1 MSNSDVC
8 MIGMPVKD
16 MYGAPMGKVLG
27 TSTDI
32 DGSIQTVGINCG
44 SEGLKQIQHEQ
55 LVVKSE
61 VVIFIPKW
69 RLDSQRLL
77 KEKEL
82 TVRRLTALMEIVSDN
97 DTMKSDAELIHEKNR
112 TKLMT
117 LQNTEEEINSEL
129 EQRVAEINAQ
139 MKAVKVLLFDAKVQC
154 KSNEISQETFEQVQ
168 QETDEML
175 QHMKHEKDEIAKVKS
190 RLANLS
196 IEDVLTTEPAPQPIQ
211 DSAVSYLTNPDEDEP
226 IESRLPEPPGTE
238 SSPSEQV
245 YSPPMTIPP
254 QPEQKPEQK
263 PEGQTKSKEKFSESD
278 WLKRMNQE

>member
-1 MSNSDVC
+1 MSNNEVT

-32 DGSIQTVGINCG
+32 DGSILTVGINCG
-44 SEGLKQIQHEQ
+44 SEGLKQIPYEQ
-55 LVVKSE
+55 LVVKE
-61 VVIFIPKW
+61 AVIFIPKW

-117 LQNTEEEINSEL
+117 LQKTEEEINSEL
-129 EQRVAEINAQ
+129 EQRVDEINSQ
-139 MKAVKVLLFDAKVQC
+139 IKAVKVLLFDAKVQC

-168 QETDEML
+168 KETDEML
-175 QHMKHEKDEIAKVKS
+175 QHMQHEKDEIAKVKS

-196 IEDVLTTEPAPQPIQ
+196 IEDVLTTESASQPIQ
-211 DSAVSYLTNPDEDEP
+211 DSAVSYLSHPEQKQVV
-226 IESRLPEPPGTE
+226 ESRLPEPPQ
-238 SSPSEQV
+238 SEQI
-245 YSPPMTIPP
+245 YSPPMTVTRE
-254 QPEQKPEQK
+254 PELSDNNISDEKQ
-263 PEGQTKSKEKFSESD
+263 KFSESS

>member
-1 MSNSDVC
+1 

-32 DGSIQTVGINCG
+32 DGSILTVGINCG
-44 SEGLKQIQHEQ
+44 SEGLKQIPYEQ
-55 LVVKSE
+55 LVVKE
-61 VVIFIPKW
+61 AVIFIPKW

-112 TKLMT
+112 TKLIT

-129 EQRVAEINAQ
+129 EQRVDEINAQ
-139 MKAVKVLLFDAKVQC
+139 IKAVKVLLFDAKVQC
-154 KSNEISQETFEQVQ
+154 KSNEISQETFDHVQ
-168 QETDEML
+168 KETDEML
-175 QHMKHEKDEIAKVKS
+175 QYMKYEKDEIGKVKS

-196 IEDVLTTEPAPQPIQ
+196 IEDVLNTEPVTQPIQ
-211 DSAVSYLTNPDEDEP
+211 DSAVTYLTNPDEDEP
-226 IESRLPEPPGTE
+226 IESRLPEPPGVE

-245 YSPPMTIPP
+245 YSPPMTIPK
-254 QPEQKPEQK
+254 QDE
-263 PEGQTKSKEKFSESD
+263 SKKEESVQQEKFSESD

>member
-1 MSNSDVC
+1 MSNNEVT

-44 SEGLKQIQHEQ
+44 SEGLKQIPYEQ
-55 LVVKSE
+55 LVVKE
-61 VVIFIPKW
+61 AVIFIPKW

-117 LQNTEEEINSEL
+117 LQKTEEEINSEL
-129 EQRVAEINAQ
+129 EQRVDEINSQ
-139 MKAVKVLLFDAKVQC
+139 VKAVKVLLFDAKVQC

-168 QETDEML
+168 KETDEML
-175 QHMKHEKDEIAKVKS
+175 QHMQHEKDEIAKVKS
-190 RLANLS
+190 RLTNLS
-196 IEDVLTTEPAPQPIQ
+196 IEDVLTTESASQPIQ
-211 DSAVSYLTNPDEDEP
+211 DSAVSYLSHPQQEQ
-226 IESRLPEPPGTE
+226 IVESRLPEPPQ
-238 SSPSEQV
+238 SEQI
-245 YSPPMTIPP
+245 YSPPMTMPNE
-254 QPEQKPEQK
+254 PELSDNSVSDEKQ
-263 PEGQTKSKEKFSESD
+263 KFSESA

>member
-1 MSNSDVC
+1 

-16 MYGAPMGKVLG
+16 IYGAPMGKVLG

-44 SEGLKQIQHEQ
+44 SGGLKQIPNEQ

-129 EQRVAEINAQ
+129 DQRVGEINAQ
-139 MKAVKVLLFDAKVQC
+139 VKAVKVLLFDAKVQY
-154 KSNEISQETFEQVQ
+154 KSNEISQETFDHVQ
-168 QETDEML
+168 QQTDEML
-175 QHMKHEKDEIAKVKS
+175 QHMQHEKDEIAKVKS

-196 IEDVLTTEPAPQPIQ
+196 IEDVLTTGPALHPIQ
-211 DSAVSYLTNPDEDEP
+211 DSAVTYLTNPDEDEP
-226 IESRLPEPPGTE
+226 IESRLPEPPGVE
-238 SSPSEQV
+238 SSSPEQV
-245 YSPPMTIPP
+245 YSPPMTIPAQSEEKDKEEP
-254 QPEQKPEQK
+254 AQQ
-263 PEGQTKSKEKFSESD
+263 EKFSESA

>member
-1 MSNSDVC
+1 MSTSENS

-44 SEGLKQIQHEQ
+44 SEGLKQIPREQ

-117 LQNTEEEINSEL
+117 LKKTEDEIHSEL
-129 EQRVAEINAQ
+129 EERVAEINTQ

>member
-1 MSNSDVC
+1 MNDNEVS

-16 MYGAPMGKVLG
+16 MYGASMGKVLG
-27 TSTDI
+27 TATDI

-44 SEGLKQIQHEQ
+44 SGGLKQIPYEQ

-112 TKLMT
+112 TKLVT

-129 EQRVAEINAQ
+129 DQRVGEINAQ
-139 MKAVKVLLFDAKVQC
+139 IKAVKVLLFDAKVQC
-154 KSNEISQETFEQVQ
+154 KSNEISQETFDHVQ
-168 QETDEML
+168 KETDEML
-175 QHMKHEKDEIAKVKS
+175 QHMNYEKDEIGKVKS

-196 IEDVLTTEPAPQPIQ
+196 IEDVLNTEPVIQPIQ
-211 DSAVSYLTNPDEDEP
+211 DSAVTYLTNPDEGEP
-226 IESRLPEPPGTE
+226 IESRLPEPPGAE
-238 SSPSEQV
+238 SSSSEQV
-245 YSPPMTIPP
+245 YSPPMTIPK
-254 QPEQKPEQK
+254 QDE
-263 PEGQTKSKEKFSESD
+263 SKKEESVQQEKFSESD

>member
-1 MSNSDVC
+1 MSNNEIT

-44 SEGLKQIQHEQ
+44 SEGLKQIPYEQ
-55 LVVKSE
+55 LVVKE
-61 VVIFIPKW
+61 AVIFIPKW

-77 KEKEL
+77 KEKEF
-82 TVRRLTALMEIVSDN
+82 TVRRLTALMEVVSDN

-117 LQNTEEEINSEL
+117 LQKTEEEINSEL
-129 EQRVAEINAQ
+129 EQRVDEINSQ
-139 MKAVKVLLFDAKVQC
+139 MKAIKVLLFDAKVQC

-168 QETDEML
+168 KETDEML

-196 IEDVLTTEPAPQPIQ
+196 IEDVLTTESASQPIQ
-211 DSAVSYLTNPDEDEP
+211 DSAVSYLSHPEQTQVV
-226 IESRLPEPPGTE
+226 ESRLPEPPQTK
-238 SSPSEQV
+238 QIH
-245 YSPPMTIPP
+245 SPPMMIP
-254 QPEQKPEQK
+254 QESESSDDNVSD
-263 PEGQTKSKEKFSESD
+263 EKEKFSESS

>member
-1 MSNSDVC
+1 MSNNEVS

-44 SEGLKQIQHEQ
+44 SGGLKQIPNEQ

-129 EQRVAEINAQ
+129 DQRVGEINAQ
-139 MKAVKVLLFDAKVQC
+139 VKAVKVLLFDAKVQY
-154 KSNEISQETFEQVQ
+154 KSNEISQETFDHVQ
-168 QETDEML
+168 QQTDEML
-175 QHMKHEKDEIAKVKS
+175 QHMQHEKDEIAKVKS

-196 IEDVLTTEPAPQPIQ
+196 IEDVLTTGPALHPIQ
-211 DSAVSYLTNPDEDEP
+211 DSAVTYLTNPDEDEP
-226 IESRLPEPPGTE
+226 IESRLPEPPGVE
-238 SSPSEQV
+238 SSSPEQV
-245 YSPPMTIPP
+245 YSPPMTIPAQSEEKDKEEP
-254 QPEQKPEQK
+254 VQE
-263 PEGQTKSKEKFSESD
+263 EKFSESA

>member
-1 MSNSDVC
+1 MSNNEVT

-44 SEGLKQIQHEQ
+44 SEGLKQIPYEQ
-55 LVVKSE
+55 LVVKE
-61 VVIFIPKW
+61 AVIFIPKW

-117 LQNTEEEINSEL
+117 LQKTEEEINSEL
-129 EQRVAEINAQ
+129 EQRVGEINSQ
-139 MKAVKVLLFDAKVQC
+139 IKAVKVLLFDAKVQC

-168 QETDEML
+168 KETDEML
-175 QHMKHEKDEIAKVKS
+175 QHMQHEKDEIAKVKS

-196 IEDVLTTEPAPQPIQ
+196 IEDVLTTESASQPIQ
-211 DSAVSYLTNPDEDEP
+211 DSAVSYLSHPEQKQVV
-226 IESRLPEPPGTE
+226 ESRLPEPPQ
-238 SSPSEQV
+238 SEQI
-245 YSPPMTIPP
+245 YSPPMTVTRE
-254 QPEQKPEQK
+254 PELSDNNISDEKQ
-263 PEGQTKSKEKFSESD
+263 KFSESS

>member
-1 MSNSDVC
+1 MTTNEVS
-8 MIGMPVKD
+8 MIGMFVKD

-44 SEGLKQIQHEQ
+44 SEGLKQIPREQ

-117 LQNTEEEINSEL
+117 LQKTEEEINSEL
-129 EQRVAEINAQ
+129 EERVAEINTQ
-139 MKAVKVLLFDAKVQC
+139 MKSVKVILFDAKVQC

-175 QHMKHEKDEIAKVKS
+175 QHMQHEKDEIAKVKS

-196 IEDVLTTEPAPQPIQ
+196 IEDVLTTEPASQPIQ
-211 DSAVSYLTNPDEDEP
+211 DSAVSYLTNPNEDKP
-226 IESRLPEPPGTE
+226 IESRLPEPPGTK
-238 SSPSEQV
+238 SSSSEQI
-245 YSPPMTIPP
+245 YSPPIIIPL
-254 QPEQKPEQK
+254 QPEEQNEK
-263 PEGQTKSKEKFSESD
+263 ITEPKEKFSELN

>member
-1 MSNSDVC
+1 MDNNDVS

-44 SEGLKQIQHEQ
+44 SEGLRQISYEQ

-129 EQRVAEINAQ
+129 EQRVIEINSQ

-154 KSNEISQETFEQVQ
+154 KSNEISQETFEHVQ
-168 QETDEML
+168 TETDEML
-175 QHMKHEKDEIAKVKS
+175 QHMNYEKDEIAKVKS
-190 RLANLS
+190 RLTNLS
-196 IEDVLTTEPAPQPIQ
+196 IEDVLTTGPAFHPIQ
-211 DSAVSYLTNPDEDEP
+211 DSAVTYLETPKENEP
-226 IESRLPEPPGTE
+226 LESRLPEPPE
-238 SSPSEQV
+238 NSSSPSEEV
-245 YSPPMTIPP
+245 HNP
-254 QPEQKPEQK
+254 QMIITQSAEPNNEQNPQQETHQ
-263 PEGQTKSKEKFSESD
+263 EKFSESD

>member
-1 MSNSDVC
+1 MSNNEVT

-44 SEGLKQIQHEQ
+44 SEGLKQIPYEQ
-55 LVVKSE
+55 LVVKE
-61 VVIFIPKW
+61 AVIFIPKW

-117 LQNTEEEINSEL
+117 LQKTEEEINSEL
-129 EQRVAEINAQ
+129 EQRVDEINSQ

-168 QETDEML
+168 KETDEML
-175 QHMKHEKDEIAKVKS
+175 QHMQHEKDEIAKVKS
-190 RLANLS
+190 RLTNLS
-196 IEDVLTTEPAPQPIQ
+196 IEDVLTTESASQPIQ
-211 DSAVSYLTNPDEDEP
+211 DSAVSYLSHPQQEQ
-226 IESRLPEPPGTE
+226 IVESRLPEPPQ
-238 SSPSEQV
+238 SEQT
-245 YSPPMTIPP
+245 YSPPMTMPNE
-254 QPEQKPEQK
+254 PELSDNNISADKQ
-263 PEGQTKSKEKFSESD
+263 KFSESS

>member
-1 MSNSDVC
+1 MSSNDVS

-44 SEGLKQIQHEQ
+44 SEGLKQIPHEQ
-55 LVVKSE
+55 LVAKSE

-139 MKAVKVLLFDAKVQC
+139 IKAVKVLLFDAKVQC
-154 KSNEISQETFEQVQ
+154 KSNEISQETFKQVQ
-168 QETDEML
+168 TESDEML
-175 QHMKHEKDEIAKVKS
+175 QHMNYEKDEISKVKS
-190 RLANLS
+190 RLTNLS
-196 IEDVLTTEPAPQPIQ
+196 IEDVLTTGPALHPIQ
-211 DSAVSYLTNPDEDEP
+211 DSAVTYLTNPDEREP

-238 SSPSEQV
+238 SSSSEQV
-245 YSPPMTIPP
+245 HNPPMII
-254 QPEQKPEQK
+254 PEQESP
-263 PEGQTKSKEKFSESD
+263 TSKEATQEKKFSESD
-278 WLKRMNQE
+278 WLKRMTQD

>member
-1 MSNSDVC
+1 

-44 SEGLKQIQHEQ
+44 SGGLKQIPNEQ

-129 EQRVAEINAQ
+129 DQRVGEINAQ
-139 MKAVKVLLFDAKVQC
+139 VKAVKVLLFDAKVQY
-154 KSNEISQETFEQVQ
+154 KSNEISQETFDHVQ
-168 QETDEML
+168 QQTDEML
-175 QHMKHEKDEIAKVKS
+175 QHMQHEKDEIAKVKS

-196 IEDVLTTEPAPQPIQ
+196 IEDVLTTGPALHPIQ
-211 DSAVSYLTNPDEDEP
+211 DSAVTYLTNPDEDEP
-226 IESRLPEPPGTE
+226 IESRLPEPPGVE
-238 SSPSEQV
+238 SSSPEQV
-245 YSPPMTIPP
+245 YSPPMTIPVQSEEKDKEEP
-254 QPEQKPEQK
+254 VQE
-263 PEGQTKSKEKFSESD
+263 EKFSESA

>member
-1 MSNSDVC
+1 MNSNEIA

-32 DGSIQTVGINCG
+32 DGTIQTVGINCG
-44 SEGLKQIQHEQ
+44 SEGLKQIPNEQ

-61 VVIFIPKW
+61 VVVFIPKW

-117 LQNTEEEINSEL
+117 LQKTEEEINSEL
-129 EQRVAEINAQ
+129 EQRVHEINSQ
-139 MKAVKVLLFDAKVQC
+139 IKAVKVLLFDAKVQC
-154 KSNEISQETFEQVQ
+154 KSNEISQETFEHVQ
-168 QETDEML
+168 KETDEML
-175 QHMKHEKDEIAKVKS
+175 QHMKHEKDEISKVKS

-196 IEDVLTTEPAPQPIQ
+196 IEDVLTTESASQPIQ
-211 DSAVSYLTNPDEDEP
+211 DSAVSYLSHSNENES
-226 IESRLPEPPGTE
+226 IESRLPEPPQPE
-238 SSPSEQV
+238 KI
-245 YSPPMTIPP
+245 YSPPMTIPQEP
-254 QPEQKPEQK
+254 KQTEESIPEK
-263 PEGQTKSKEKFSESD
+263 KEKFSESA
-278 WLKRMNQE
+278 WLKRMNDE

>member
-1 MSNSDVC
+1 MSNNDVC

-44 SEGLKQIQHEQ
+44 SEGLKQIPHEQ

-139 MKAVKVLLFDAKVQC
+139 MKAVKVLLFDAKVQY
-154 KSNEISQETFEQVQ
+154 KSNEISQETFNHVQ
-168 QETDEML
+168 TETDEML
-175 QHMKHEKDEIAKVKS
+175 QHMNYEKDEISKVKS
-190 RLANLS
+190 RLTNLS
-196 IEDVLTTEPAPQPIQ
+196 IEDVLTTGPALHPIQ
-211 DSAVSYLTNPDEDEP
+211 DSAVTYLTNPDGGEP

-238 SSPSEQV
+238 SSSSEQV
-245 YSPPMTIPP
+245 PNPPMIITETESSARE
-254 QPEQKPEQK
+254 EQV
-263 PEGQTKSKEKFSESD
+263 SEKIHLILNNWIVSLSF
-278 WLKRMNQE
+278 LC

>member
-1 MSNSDVC
+1 MSNNEVT

-44 SEGLKQIQHEQ
+44 SEGLKQIPYEQ
-55 LVVKSE
+55 LVVKE
-61 VVIFIPKW
+61 AVIFIPKW

-117 LQNTEEEINSEL
+117 LQKTEEEINSEL
-129 EQRVAEINAQ
+129 EQRVDEINSQ
-139 MKAVKVLLFDAKVQC
+139 IKAVKVLLFDAKVQC

-168 QETDEML
+168 KETDEML
-175 QHMKHEKDEIAKVKS
+175 QHMQHEKDEIAKVKS

-196 IEDVLTTEPAPQPIQ
+196 IEDVLTTESASQPIQ
-211 DSAVSYLTNPDEDEP
+211 DSAVSYLSHPEQEQVVET
-226 IESRLPEPPGTE
+226 RLPEPPQ
-238 SSPSEQV
+238 SEQI
-245 YSPPMTIPP
+245 YSPPITMTHE
-254 QPEQKPEQK
+254 PELSDNNISDEKQ
-263 PEGQTKSKEKFSESD
+263 KFSESS

>member
-1 MSNSDVC
+1 

-44 SEGLKQIQHEQ
+44 SEGLRQIPNEQ

-97 DTMKSDAELIHEKNR
+97 DTMKTDAELIHEKNR

-117 LQNTEEEINSEL
+117 LQKTEDEINSEL
-129 EQRVAEINAQ
+129 ENRVNEINSQ
-139 MKAVKVLLFDAKVQC
+139 MKAVKVLLFDAKVQF

-168 QETDEML
+168 KETDEML
-175 QHMKHEKDEIAKVKS
+175 QHMTHEKDEIAKVKS

-196 IEDVLTTEPAPQPIQ
+196 IEDVLTTEPASHPIQ
-211 DSAVSYLTNPDEDEP
+211 DSAVSYLSNPSESDQT
-226 IESRLPEPPGTE
+226 ESRLPEPPTSDP
-238 SSPSEQV
+238 SSSGQICNPPMVMPAQSEPETANTQSEQ
-245 YSPPMTIPP
+245 
-254 QPEQKPEQK
+254 ERN
-263 PEGQTKSKEKFSESD
+263 FSESD

>member
-1 MSNSDVC
+1 MSNNEVT

-44 SEGLKQIQHEQ
+44 SEGLKQIPYEQ
-55 LVVKSE
+55 LVVKE
-61 VVIFIPKW
+61 AVIFIPKW

-117 LQNTEEEINSEL
+117 LQKTEEEINSEL
-129 EQRVAEINAQ
+129 EQRVDEINSQ

-168 QETDEML
+168 KETDEML
-175 QHMKHEKDEIAKVKS
+175 QHMQHEKDEIAKVKS
-190 RLANLS
+190 RLTNLS
-196 IEDVLTTEPAPQPIQ
+196 IEDVLTTESASQPIQ
-211 DSAVSYLTNPDEDEP
+211 DSAVSYLSHPQQEQ
-226 IESRLPEPPGTE
+226 IVESRLPEPPQ
-238 SSPSEQV
+238 SEQI
-245 YSPPMTIPP
+245 YSPPMIMPNE
-254 QPEQKPEQK
+254 PELSDNSVSDEKQ
-263 PEGQTKSKEKFSESD
+263 KFSESA

>member
-1 MSNSDVC
+1 MSTSENS

-32 DGSIQTVGINCG
+32 DCSIQTVGINCG
-44 SEGLKQIQHEQ
+44 SEGLKQIPREQ

-117 LQNTEEEINSEL
+117 LQKTEDEIHSEL
-129 EQRVAEINAQ
+129 EERVAEINTQ

>member
-1 MSNSDVC
+1 MSTSENS

-44 SEGLKQIQHEQ
+44 SEGLKQIPREQ

-61 VVIFIPKW
+61 VVFFIAKW

-97 DTMKSDAELIHEKNR
+97 DTMKSDADLIHEKNR

-117 LQNTEEEINSEL
+117 LQKTEDEIHSEL
-129 EQRVAEINAQ
+129 EERVAEINTQ

-245 YSPPMTIPP
+245 HNLPMTIP
-254 QPEQKPEQK
+254 EQDSPKDEEVPVQ
-263 PEGQTKSKEKFSESD
+263 KEKF
-278 WLKRMNQE
+278 

>member
-1 MSNSDVC
+1 MNDNEVS

-16 MYGAPMGKVLG
+16 MYGASMGKVLG
-27 TSTDI
+27 TATDI

-44 SEGLKQIQHEQ
+44 SGGLKQIPYEQ

-112 TKLMT
+112 TKLVT

-129 EQRVAEINAQ
+129 DQRVGEINAQ
-139 MKAVKVLLFDAKVQC
+139 IKAVKVLLFDAKVQC
-154 KSNEISQETFEQVQ
+154 KSNEISQETFDHVQ
-168 QETDEML
+168 KETDEML
-175 QHMKHEKDEIAKVKS
+175 QHMNYEKDEIGKVKS

-196 IEDVLTTEPAPQPIQ
+196 IEDVLNTEPVIQPIQ
-211 DSAVSYLTNPDEDEP
+211 DSAVTYLTNPDEGEP
-226 IESRLPEPPGTE
+226 IESRLPEPPGAE
-238 SSPSEQV
+238 SSSSEQV
-245 YSPPMTIPP
+245 YSPPMTIPN
-254 QPEQKPEQK
+254 QDESKKE
-263 PEGQTKSKEKFSESD
+263 ESVHKEKFSESD